1 MPAIG
6 TDTLVLANMH
16 ISDLDLS
23 STTASQ
29 LYFSEVFSTDGT
41 LSWPSSV
48 DRIDTNFGALEGS
61 IGPFPETLR
70 VLIIDLTYLRCIPT
84 LPDGLEQLTNS
95 FPGGSCLPNWPS
107 SLNYALIAS
116 VVYDSSNAPLC
127 SVLNST
133 CPGSYPGIA
142 GRVFHDLNE
151 NSSFDIGEP
160 GLPQA
165 TVTLQPNGNM
175 VSCATD
181 GTWEIGV
188 APGSYTISAASNYP
202 YIQSI
207 APASHV
213 ADVPN
218 MGDTDTNNDFAVT
231 LTPDIQDL
239 RAYMY
244 ADPARPGF
252 DNQVYL
258 RCENYG
264 TTEVDATLTL
274 TFDADQSWLGSSV
287 TPASQT
293 GNAATWSFPAMP
305 IGSVQQIVVDLNTA
319 ANVPL
324 GTSIVHTLIA
334 DPVVSDETALDNTAT
349 CTDSVVGSYDPNDKL
364 LSPAR
369 LTPDEVA
376 AGSTPIEYTI
386 RFQNT
391 GTFHAERVV
400 ILDTLSN
407 DLQWESM
414 TFVASS
420 HDQHWYITDGVL
432 HVIHNDIN
440 LPDSTT
446 DEPASQG
453 FFTFRMLPKTNLGD
467 GSVITNIAHIVFDF
481 NEPIIT
487 PPAVFTVDVDAAVS
501 EVQGTRTVLLSPNPA
516 HDRIQVRMAAAGTAL
531 YVITDLLGRTRSTGL
546 LQPDGWIDVGSLT
559 DGVYFLEVAYGPQR
573 RVERFV
579 KN

>member
-1 MPAIG
+1 M
-6 TDTLVLANMH
+6 
-16 ISDLDLS
+16 
-23 STTASQ
+23 
-29 LYFSEVFSTDGT
+29 
-41 LSWPSSV
+41 
-48 DRIDTNFGALEGS
+48 
-61 IGPFPETLR
+61 
-70 VLIIDLTYLRCIPT
+70 
-84 LPDGLEQLTNS
+84 
-95 FPGGSCLPNWPS
+95 PNWPG
-107 SLNYALIAS
+107 SLNYAHITS
-116 VVYDSSNAPLC
+116 VIYDSSNAPLC
-127 SVLNST
+127 SILNST

-142 GRVFHDLNE
+142 GRVFQDLND
-151 NSSFDIGEP
+151 NGSFDIGEP

-165 TVTLQPNGNM
+165 SITLQPNGNT
-175 VSCATD
+175 VGCAAD

-188 APGSYTISAASNYP
+188 APGSYTITAATSYP

-207 APASHV
+207 TPASHT

-218 MGDTDTNNDFAVT
+218 LGDTDTDNVFAVT

-239 RAYMY
+239 RVHLY

-264 TTEVDATLTL
+264 TTDVDATLTL

-287 TPASQT
+287 APTSQS
-293 GNAATWSFPAMP
+293 GNTATWSLPSMP
-305 IGSVQQIVVDLNTA
+305 IGTVQNIVVDLNTA

-324 GTSIVHTLIA
+324 GTSIVHTLTA
-334 DPVVSDETALDNTAT
+334 DQLTTDETPLDNVAIY
-349 CTDSVVGSYDPNDKL
+349 TDSVVGSYDPNDKL

-369 LTPDEVA
+369 LTPDDVA
-376 AGSTPIEYTI
+376 AGATPIEYTI

-391 GTFHAERVV
+391 GTYLAERVV

-414 TFVASS
+414 EFVASS

-440 LPDSTT
+440 LPDSTS
-446 DEPASQG
+446 DEPGSHG

-467 GSVITNIAHIVFDF
+467 GSSITNIAQIVFDF

-487 PPAVFTVDVDAAVS
+487 PPAVFTVDVDAAVNDVPAS
-501 EVQGTRTVLLSPNPA
+501 RSMVLAPNPA
-516 HDRIQVRMAAAGTAL
+516 HDRIQVRMTTSGIAT
-531 YVITDLLGRTRSTGL
+531 YVITDVLGQTLSTGP
-546 LQPDGWIDVGSLT
+546 LQPDGWLDIGALT
-559 DGVYFLEVAYGPQR
+559 SGVYFLEVANGPR
-573 RVERFV
+573 RQIERFV

>member
-1 MPAIG
+1 MSNVETRQLFMGGFLAMNEITWPNQIEFLYCNAVQFPISSG
-6 TDTLVLANMH
+6 WPDLLDTLVVDSPMECMPFLPN
-16 ISDLDLS
+16 SLS
-23 STTASQ
+23 H
-29 LYFSEVFSTDGT
+29 LYLGI
-41 LSWPSSV
+41 WW
-48 DRIDTNFGALEGS
+48 EG
-61 IGPFPETLR
+61 
-70 VLIIDLTYLRCIPT
+70 RCM
-84 LPDGLEQLTNS
+84 
-95 FPGGSCLPNWPS
+95 PNWPT
-107 SLNYALIAS
+107 SLPHYSLAGAIITEEQAI
-116 VVYDSSNAPLC
+116 YC

-142 GRVFHDLNE
+142 GHVFRDLNG
-151 NSSFDIGEP
+151 NGSFDPNEP
-160 GLPQA
+160 GLHQA

-175 VSCATD
+175 VSCTTD

-188 APGSYTISAASNYP
+188 APGSYTITAASSYP

-207 APASHV
+207 APASHA

-218 MGDTDTNNDFAVT
+218 MGDTDTDNDFAVT

-239 RAYMY
+239 RTYVY

-252 DNQVYL
+252 ENQMYL

-287 TPASQT
+287 SPASQT

-324 GTSIVHTLIA
+324 GTSIVHTVIA
-334 DPVVSDETALDNTAT
+334 DPVASDETPLDNTAT
-349 CTDSVVGSYDPNDKL
+349 YTDSVVGSYDPNDKL
-364 LSPAR
+364 LNPAR

-376 AGSTPIEYTI
+376 AGVTPIEYTI

-391 GTFHAERVV
+391 GTYQAERVV

-440 LPDSTT
+440 LPDSTA
-446 DEPASQG
+446 DEPGSHG

-487 PPAVFTVDVDAAVS
+487 PPAVFTVDVEAAVS
-501 EVQGTRTVLLSPNPA
+501 EVQGTRTMLLSPNPA
-516 HDRIQVRMAAAGTAL
+516 HDRIQVRKAAAGTAL
-531 YVITDLLGRTRSTGL
+531 YMITDILGRTRSTGL
-546 LQPDGWIDVGSLT
+546 LQPDGWIDIGSLT
-559 DGVYFLEVAYGPQR
+559 DAVYFLEVADGPQR